1 MKKLTI
7 VIDKTLKTPLYR
19 QIYDYIKEAIFNQD
33 IKPDEKLPSLRS
45 LAKNLEISITTIEQ
59 AYGQLEVEGYVY
71 SKANSGYYVKAKLD
85 MNPNGTRQPN
95 LQFGDDLARSPNTYY
110 YDSECFNFERYK
122 KCLNRVINE
131 YQDCLNHQSTSQG
144 ELLLRQEIS
153 RYVYQ
158 SRGVRASSD
167 QIVIGAGTQQ
177 LATLIARI
185 LTTIDTNVFVVE
197 DPSYIPVIDTFKNSH
212 FSTLKVPV
220 TKDGVAIDKLPTNI
234 PCVLY
239 TAPSNQFPTGAF
251 MPIDKRIEAINWAI
265 KNKSYIIEDDY
276 DSELRY
282 LSKPIPAMQGLD
294 KHSQAII
301 YLGSFSSTM
310 YQSFRISYL
319 ILPNSLLDQ
328 YNRIKDQ
335 YNQTCS
341 KLEQL
346 ALALFMHSGDYQ
358 KGIKKMRKLYAAKLE
373 TVLAILKDY
382 DNVTL
387 TNRTTGIALGITIR
401 SSKSPEQIIELAKK
415 AKIKIRQYE
424 NNQETNYLLYYNY
437 IPKKDINKALVTFLG
452 HI

>member
-1 MKKLTI
+1 MNKLTI
-7 VIDKTLKTPLYR
+7 VIDKNLKTPLYR

-33 IKPDEKLPSLRS
+33 IKPNDKLPSLRS

-59 AYGQLEVEGYVY
+59 AYNQLEVEGYVY
-71 SKANSGYYVKAKLD
+71 SKANSGYYVKAILD
-85 MNPNGTRQPN
+85 IIESGAPNVSIDSYPEINIEANP
-95 LQFGDDLARSPNTYY
+95 YY
-110 YDSECFNFERYK
+110 HDSECFNFERYK
-122 KCLNRVINE
+122 KCLNKVINE
-131 YQDCLNHQSTSQG
+131 YQDSLSHQSDSQG
-144 ELLLRQEIS
+144 ELFLRQEIS

-177 LATLIARI
+177 LATLIVRI
-185 LTTIDTNVFVVE
+185 MKLQENNVFVVE
-197 DPSYIPVIDTFKNSH
+197 DPSYIPVVDIFKNSH

-220 TKDGVAIDKLPTNI
+220 NQDGVDIASLPTNI

-251 MPIDKRIEAINWAI
+251 MPIARRIEAINWAI

-301 YLGSFSSTM
+301 YLGSFSATM

-319 ILPNSLLDQ
+319 ILPNSLLGDYRQ
-328 YNRIKDQ
+328 IKDQ

-346 ALALFMHSGDYQ
+346 ALALFIHNGDYQ
-358 KGIKKMRKLYAAKLE
+358 KGIKKIRKLYANKLE
-373 TVLAILKDY
+373 RVMDILEDY
-382 DNVTL
+382 DQVRL
-387 TNRTTGIALGITIR
+387 TNRTTGIALGISID
-401 SSKSPEQIIELAKK
+401 SEKSPKQIVTLAKE
-415 AKIKIRQYE
+415 ARIKIRPYE
-424 NNQETNYLLYYNY
+424 NNQEINYLLYYNY
-437 IPKKDINKALVTFLG
+437 IPNEDINKALVAFLG
-452 HI
+452 RI